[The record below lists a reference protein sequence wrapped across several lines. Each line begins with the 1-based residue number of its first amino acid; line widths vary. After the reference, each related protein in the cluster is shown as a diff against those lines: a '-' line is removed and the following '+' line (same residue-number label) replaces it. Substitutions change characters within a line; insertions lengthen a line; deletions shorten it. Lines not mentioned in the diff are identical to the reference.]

1 MTTYIL
7 QQLECGRVILDTE
20 RRRRKSETLR
30 TIEADSWLDARS
42 QIEPYEFI
50 NKPGYDHFME

>member
-7 QQLECGRVILDTE
+7 QQLECGRIVLDTE
-20 RRRRKSETLR
+20 RHRKSEILR
-30 TIEADSWLDARS
+30 TIEADSWLEARE

-50 NKPGYDHFME
+50 HRPGLGFFTE